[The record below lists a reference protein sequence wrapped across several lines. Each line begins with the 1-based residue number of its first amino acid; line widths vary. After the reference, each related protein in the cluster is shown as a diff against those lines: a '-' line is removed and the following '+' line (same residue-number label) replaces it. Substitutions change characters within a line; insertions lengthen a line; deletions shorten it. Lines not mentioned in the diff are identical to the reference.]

1 MEVGEPM
8 AGNINRR
15 HLKAAVFVLIL
26 AGIALAKA
34 QPIPGATFTPSGV
47 KPWLQDAMSQL
58 AKLPDG
64 TNSVKIV
71 SKRIAL
77 SYIDPARATQLLALH
92 GFTIGKVEAPI
103 DRSSLP
109 VVVALAG
116 SANVNTVP
124 KAEEQFPQTETDPVN
139 ELVIF
144 HDENDPSQLSSVISA
159 LQKHVDLPARQII
172 IEAMVLEISST
183 ALKEMGVKWSRA
195 DSAKISGN
203 FINSKMSGLS
213 IGTLAYPSASE
224 ALNLTTK
231 GIFHDLNVQIK
242 ALVRE
247 GEAEILSRPSVLA
260 LDNRMAYMSVAED
273 IPIARSNYSKND
285 YQSTSFSK
293 EKAGITLA
301 LRPRIDAKGEEVSMQ
316 VNAEVTARVPDGDLE
331 VRNKDG
337 MILASAPTIS
347 RREVRTYTR
356 VANNTPF
363 IIGGLIAKDKQ
374 STEDKVPLLGD
385 LPLVGGLFRSKKLTT
400 VKREVIIVLTP
411 FVLPEEQV
419 IGKNMPMDDDAF
431 DSMDNQLFRDAY
443 RIRAEDTFD
452 LNYLYE
458 NKQLQRM
465 KVLAERI
472 VAGNVTLSNQY
483 PYSSFYGKSVPGES
497 ILCYRQIYEVLKRRE
512 LESNLDMDKV
522 IFFEKDENI
531 QSGHRVQFLS
541 KYIRSNA
548 PEVLTEKGGKK
559 AIALTYSLQRF
570 SDDAKSIF
578 SEPTPEVQLIDC
590 ENEVQWGKKL
600 WELNRPSGN
609 GQEKFTV
616 LLRSKRDLERL
627 KYAVLIKKT
636 VEMNTEK
643 LVLSLSQFTR
653 GRLLL
658 MPRVKAQDI
667 ELVDGDVAR
676 AFFYSEMY
684 YQALQLEME
693 KDIAAFRRVIEEKDH
708 LKEMVNPSTRP

>member
-1 MEVGEPM
+1 MGDS
-8 AGNINRR
+8 ITRR
-15 HLKAAVFVLIL
+15 QLKAALLMLIL

-34 QPIPGATFTPSGV
+34 QPVPRSLV
-47 KPWLQDAMSQL
+47 KPWLKSALGEL
-58 AKLPDG
+58 ANLPEAG
-64 TNSVKIV
+64 KTNAVQVV
-71 SKRIAL
+71 SKRVTL
-77 SYIDPARATQLLALH
+77 SYIDPVRATQLLALH
-92 GFTIGKVEAPI
+92 GFNIGKVEAPI
-103 DRSSLP
+103 DRSNLP
-109 VVVALAG
+109 VVVALTG
-116 SANVNTVP
+116 TANLDTVP
-124 KAEEQFPQTETDPVN
+124 KAEEKFPQTETDPVN

-144 HDENDPSQLSSVISA
+144 HDEQDPSQLSSVVSA

-183 ALKEMGVKWSRA
+183 ALKEMGVKWSKV
-195 DSAKISGN
+195 DSAMSGKNFINDKISG
-203 FINSKMSGLS
+203 LTV
-213 IGTLAYPSASE
+213 GTLAYPSASE

-231 GIFHDLNVQIK
+231 NIFHDLNVQIK

-260 LDNRMAYMSVAED
+260 LDNRMAYISVAED
-273 IPIARSNYSKND
+273 IPIARTQFAAGNNYLN
-285 YQSTSFSK
+285 TSFSK

-301 LRPRIDAKGEEVSMQ
+301 LRPRIDAMGTEVSMQ
-316 VNAEVTARVPDGDLE
+316 VNAEVTARVPDADVE
-331 VRNKDG
+331 VKNAVG
-337 MILASAPTIS
+337 TVLASSPTIS

-363 IIGGLIAKDKQ
+363 IIGGLIAKDKL

-385 LPLVGGLFRSKKLTT
+385 IPLLGGLFRSKKHTT

-458 NKQLQRM
+458 NKQLKRM
-465 KVLAERI
+465 KALAEHI
-472 VAGNVTLSNQY
+472 VAGNVTLANQY
-483 PYSSFYGKSVPGES
+483 PYSSFHGKAVPGES

-512 LESNLDMDKV
+512 LESKLDMDKI

-541 KYIRSNA
+541 EYIRSNA
-548 PEVLTEKGGKK
+548 PKVLTKKGGEK
-559 AIALTYSLQRF
+559 AIAITYRLQRF

-578 SEPTPEVQLIDC
+578 SEPTPEVQLVDC
-590 ENEVQWGKKL
+590 ENEDQWGKKL
-600 WELNRPSGN
+600 WELNRPSDS

-616 LLRSKRDLERL
+616 LLRAKQDLERL

-693 KDIAAFRRVIEEKDH
+693 KDIAAFRKIIEEKDH
-708 LKEMVNPSTRP
+708 LKEMVNPLLRP